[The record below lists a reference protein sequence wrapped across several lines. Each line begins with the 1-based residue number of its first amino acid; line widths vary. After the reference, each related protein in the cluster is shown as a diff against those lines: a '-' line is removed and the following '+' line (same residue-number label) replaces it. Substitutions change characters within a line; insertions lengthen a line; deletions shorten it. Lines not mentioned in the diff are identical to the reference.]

1 VDGVGNPL
9 FPLIPNTPIS
19 AGSADK
25 NIQPYS
31 FRPSIQLISNGGKPF
46 ARPTSYDRSK
56 YALIAN
62 FLTAK
67 QKTHLTDSVTFYT
80 ILGNKYNCNDKG
92 LAMSNQSASWPDA
105 TPTQRKVVYDAHKN
119 FFQGLLYFL
128 ASDVTVPAAVRSSTA
143 LYGLSGDEFVT
154 TNNWPPQMHIREG
167 RRMFGDFVLTQTNIP
182 AGSRVSNPICMASYV
197 LDCHAPAV
205 YLGDR
210 THYIADGSFFDTS
223 VGPFQLPMECIVPPI
238 GGVTN
243 LLVPV
248 CISASHIAYAP
259 IRMEPSFCMMGEA
272 AGRALKRLRP
282 FAACNPGAFAAYLR
296 RRDDRRCV
304 AENQRCDSLR
314 RLHRH

>member
-67 QKTHLTDSVTFYT
+67 QKTHLTDSVTLYT

-223 VGPFQLPMECIVPPI
+223 VEPFQLPMECIVPPI

-314 RLHRH
+314 RLHRQ